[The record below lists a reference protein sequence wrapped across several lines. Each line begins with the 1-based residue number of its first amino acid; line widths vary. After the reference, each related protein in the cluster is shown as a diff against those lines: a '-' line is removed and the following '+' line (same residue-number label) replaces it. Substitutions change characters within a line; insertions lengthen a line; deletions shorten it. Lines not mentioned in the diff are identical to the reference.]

1 VSTIA
6 ITDRVLRVAS
16 GGVKLRVREW
26 LPRGPEK
33 GQVLLL
39 HGLGDHSARHDWAA
53 SLFTDAGYRAV
64 GFDWPGNG
72 ESDGVRGDM
81 PTVAESGRLIEE
93 VIEALDLRPCGIFAH
108 STGAFLVLHWLGGL
122 AQPLERLRWV
132 WISSPL
138 LVPSHGQPRLKISI
152 ARLLAAR
159 LPRLTLTT
167 GVKPSRCYHTGFD
180 PRIDEALKKDGSHHR
195 VSLRF
200 ATNLLA
206 TERDLLAT
214 ASRIPGEPAFLVT
227 QGTEDDVCPPHYVED
242 LFAALPGSEKC
253 LIFASG
259 ARHEPFREK
268 DHRAITNAVRSW
280 LDER

>member
-108 STGAFLVLHWLGGL
+108 STGAFLVLHWLGDM
-122 AQPLERLRWV
+122 
-132 WISSPL
+132 
-138 LVPSHGQPRLKISI
+138 
-152 ARLLAAR
+152 
-159 LPRLTLTT
+159 
-167 GVKPSRCYHTGFD
+167 FD
-180 PRIDEALKKDGSHHR
+180 PELAGYWGTHDFETALD
-195 VSLRF
+195 VVVDLI
-200 ATNLLA
+200 
-206 TERDLLAT
+206 ERHA
-214 ASRIPGEPAFLVT
+214 AK
-227 QGTEDDVCPPHYVED
+227 VE
-242 LFAALPGSEKC
+242 GIK
-253 LIFASG
+253 I
-259 ARHEPFREK
+259 
-268 DHRAITNAVRSW
+268 
-280 LDER
+280 

>member
-1 VSTIA
+1 MSNIH
-6 ITDRVLRVAS
+6 ITDHVLRVAS
-16 GGVKLRVREW
+16 SGVKLRVREW
-26 LPRGPEK
+26 LPPGPEK
-33 GQVLLL
+33 GRVLIL
-39 HGLGDHSARHDWAA
+39 HGLGDHTARHDWAA

-81 PTVAESGRLIEE
+81 PTVAEAGRLLEE
-93 VIEALDLRPCGIFAH
+93 VIAALDLRPCGIFAH

-122 AQPLERLRWV
+122 PRPLDGLHWV

-138 LVPSHGQPRLKISI
+138 LVPSHGQPGLKISV
-152 ARLLAAR
+152 ARRLAAR
-159 LPRLTLTT
+159 FPRFTLST
-167 GVKPSRCYHTGFD
+167 GVKPKNCYHTGFD
-180 PRIDEALKKDGSHHR
+180 PSVDAALKKDGSHRR

-206 TERDLLAT
+206 SEAALLEAV
-214 ASRIPGEPAFLVT
+214 SRIPGHPAFLVT
-227 QGTEDDVCPPHYVED
+227 QGTEDEVCPPHYVEA
-242 LFAALPGSEKC
+242 LFANLPGTEKS
-253 LIFASG
+253 LVFASG

-280 LDER
+280 LDSR

>member
-1 VSTIA
+1 
-6 ITDRVLRVAS
+6 
-16 GGVKLRVREW
+16 
-26 LPRGPEK
+26 
-33 GQVLLL
+33 
-39 HGLGDHSARHDWAA
+39 
-53 SLFTDAGYRAV
+53 
-64 GFDWPGNG
+64 
-72 ESDGVRGDM
+72 
-81 PTVAESGRLIEE
+81 
-93 VIEALDLRPCGIFAH
+93 
-108 STGAFLVLHWLGGL
+108 
-122 AQPLERLRWV
+122 
-132 WISSPL
+132 
-138 LVPSHGQPRLKISI
+138 
-152 ARLLAAR
+152 
-159 LPRLTLTT
+159 
-167 GVKPSRCYHTGFD
+167 VKPSRCYHTGFD